1 MKDKIFNKFISRL
14 GLYNGLI
21 YQNKKHLA
29 DIILTYKKTS
39 KQISPDLSIPMFGSK
54 LVYRNVLT
62 RKHEIAYSHFVDNKN
77 IEESIAELNLLFC
90 NMCISQCYEAFETYL
105 KDIVALKLLD
115 TPSLVTSLDK
125 EIITTN
131 FKACRDSIDK
141 AKWKTR
147 KNNKHLFSLLYKLN
161 PEIRN
166 IESDNVI
173 SFNFSEWYVVFSD
186 IRHSIVHANSYINIQ
201 PTKEYSKFQKDILNK
216 LFLTSKGSELHN
228 ISSVD
233 DYQYLIEIVAQHGQ
247 LINDSL
253 QKGSR

>member
-1 MKDKIFNKFISRL
+1 MKEKIFNKFISRL

-39 KQISPDLSIPMFGSK
+39 KQISPDLFLPMFGSK

-62 RKHEIAYSHFVDNKN
+62 RKHEIAYSHFVDNRN

-105 KDIVALKLLD
+105 KDFVALILLD
-115 TPSLVTSLDK
+115 TPSLAISLDK
-125 EIITTN
+125 GIITTN
-131 FKACRDSIDK
+131 FKNCRDSLDK

-161 PEIRN
+161 PKIHN
-166 IESDNVI
+166 IESDNI
-173 SFNFSEWYVVFSD
+173 IRFNFREWYIVFSD
-186 IRHSIVHANSYINIQ
+186 IRHSIIHSDSYIDTAS
-201 PTKEYSKFQKDILNK
+201 TKGYSKFQKEILNK
-216 LFLTSKGSELHN
+216 LFLTSKSTDLHN
-228 ISSVD
+228 ISCVD
-233 DYQYLIEIVAQHGQ
+233 DYKYLIEIVAQHGQ
-247 LINDSL
+247 LIRDSL
-253 QKGSR
+253 